1 MLKVQEKNK
10 WDLILIQIR
19 KYQVQFSKNKV
30 KKHYSTNYLNN
41 LFLMRKKIKILFL
54 KRKVDVKDYVNGLNK
69 ILKHWIQSQD
79 LLKIKKLE

>member
-1 MLKVQEKNK
+1 
-10 WDLILIQIR
+10 
-19 KYQVQFSKNKV
+19 
-30 KKHYSTNYLNN
+30 
-41 LFLMRKKIKILFL
+41 MRKKIKILFL